1 MTLFSEYCGNIIL
14 SYKIPNHSGIRMAS
28 VGGQAADGVRAQRLA
43 KEREQGKEETDFT
56 KKKLAAGLPFANKI
70 PFVHNFIRIQGL
82 PCLMSMLSTD
92 FRNYYY

>member
-1 MTLFSEYCGNIIL
+1 
-14 SYKIPNHSGIRMAS
+14 MAS
-28 VGGQAADGVRAQRLA
+28 VGVQAADGMRAQRLA
-43 KEREQGKEETDFT
+43 KEREQGKEETDFM

-82 PCLMSMLSTD
+82 PCLMSLLSTD